1 MLPRRRRAC
10 APGPCHVLSL
20 SDRHVL
26 KVAGCLEESRRI
38 LDNDSAAALAR
49 AIAKAWE
56 LYGSQR

>member
-1 MLPRRRRAC
+1 M
-10 APGPCHVLSL
+10 LSL